1 MRTYDDSFSG
11 QRIYPGKG
19 KLYVR
24 GDSKIFRFQN
34 GKSESLFLQRKNP
47 RRISWTVLFRRQ
59 HRKGITEEAAKKRTR
74 RTVKSQRAIVGA
86 SLDVIKE
93 KRSMRP
99 EVRSAARQQAINP
112 SSDYVRS
119 TCPPFCG
126 LPSTPYKRS
135 HGNKSEG
142 EPQPSGQDDDRPM
155 SSANSFMNLSGLGAW
170 GRLSRRSTGDN
181 GKCVESEWNLDL
193 FPKPTAP
200 PTRDHWKPDTE
211 AAVCDEPSCLRHF
224 NYWTRRHHCRSKL
237 PARVILRGVPGDSH
251 FTPSRLPSPF
261 FPLDPVTTTPMV
273 PPPSSHSRPGT
284 FSPVPAQGLQTG
296 LTHSPHPSQAG
307 PLSAGASPS
316 TSSPTTG
323 NNNPLT
329 KIVVAQVYLLL
340 SSINKD
346 KDRAKWELQIDQ
358 LNKLLDDHGME
369 VFSRYFTRLVANNV
383 SRIFPGLNRPPSSPG
398 NHSLLVSE
406 MDKISHDLDQ
416 ASKIAESIETANEDI
431 FRDFDLST
439 FMEHFRLDALEKTIL
454 ALAFKFGSRSDL
466 KTKADA
472 ILSTNFPTFVN
483 IISRPNYGDHADL
496 TSSSVAAIVDRYI
509 QGHPP
514 NFNSAAKHELS
525 HKVQS
530 RWSQSDHAPPME
542 VLAALDL
549 IRVLSERPPNAL
561 ALYIQKTGT
570 DFTRDEDTCLGYL
583 QNRPGNIQLTEE
595 QVSVALTYTT
605 VSITYRHN
613 PAILVAALRRILP
626 PSFSWRDTVAY
637 FDQRDVRVSS
647 KQFLRLYN
655 ALLPVAQ
662 ANDDHSSPFD
672 IQCLWGG
679 SHWENPETQ
688 LSFICAFASLTPDD
702 LDASTIPGLQPTF
715 TLDDYAQSP
724 PEVRDRA
731 AIAVKHPLVSGP
743 ALSAIFQVAL
753 HSLHA
758 SQSTEAKRLFQEVVV
773 PNLDIFIVSAF
784 GVPKPW
790 PPMAVDTLAS
800 LFENFLHRRSEF
812 HEFVL
817 DSLWRKDR
825 EWVTQRLVD
834 AHAMKPADLPLI
846 FDHVM
851 KHGWLDDLVYLANGF
866 GLDLASLAHAESQLD
881 LTQWARNIAER
892 SPTISPALV
901 QFLLIKA
908 NLEIN
913 SQKVMNGQMPQNT
926 STSLHLKTVLALL
939 QILEDFLP
947 RGPIP
952 ELIMV
957 QRVCITAYPR
967 LVNYGEGYDD
977 IIDANGKTPDA
988 NGKSGH
994 GLPQAAVAKMEEQ
1007 YKKMYSEESEVK
1019 VVVQRLEA
1027 YKHSREPLEQ
1037 DIFACMIHG
1046 LFDEYSHFAGYPL
1059 EALATTAV
1067 LFGGIISHKLI
1078 SELPL
1083 KIGLGMILEAVRDH
1097 NPEENMY
1104 KFGLQ
1109 ALMQLFSRFREWPGF
1124 CKQLLQIPGLHGTEA
1139 WRKAEE
1145 VVREDEEEK
1154 ARTQNGQ
1161 GSANHLPSGDAMVNG
1176 SVETS
1181 EAHAAPFTAI
1191 NIDPPKPGALFEDPV
1206 IEIQDKIQF
1215 GLNNLTT
1222 TSLQTTFREICE
1234 VMDER
1239 HQQWFASHLVEERA
1253 KMQPNYHQVYLDLVK
1268 LFQHHGLWSEVLRQ
1282 TYISVARMLNA
1293 ESTMQNSTDRTHL
1306 KYLGAW
1312 LGLLT
1317 LARDQPIKHKHIAF
1331 KQLLIE
1337 AHDTKRLVVVVPFVC
1352 KVLIQASKS
1361 SIFRPP
1367 NPWLMDIIHLLIEL
1381 YHNAELKLNQKF
1393 EIEVLCKDL
1402 NLDHKSIEP
1411 SSELQDREPID
1422 DVRELSVPELEQFDT
1437 LSLNGLPGSVAPG
1450 LSPQTLPVSVPEV
1463 SALLQIPPTNEMV
1476 VNTARLHEM
1485 VRTAVTRA
1493 LHDIIQPVV
1502 DRSVTIAAIST
1513 QQMIHKDFATEPD
1526 ENRLRTAAINMV
1538 KATAGSLAQVTS
1550 KEPLRANIS
1559 NYLRTAASEL
1569 PQGLP
1574 EGTIL
1579 MCVNSNLD
1587 LACNIIEKQAEDRA
1601 IPEIEEMIE
1610 GEIEARRR
1618 HRLQRPNE
1626 PYVDPGLTRW
1636 AMTIPHPFKL
1646 APSASGLNA
1655 EQMAIYDDFARQPRG
1670 PTQSSATHAASASD
1684 TTRLIA
1690 NEVLSD
1696 QYNAVPNLPTPAETP
1711 SLQHL
1716 GTQLPYSHMHA
1727 GMPNGRPSA
1736 HPGQLDARVIEDKIS
1751 KLLEELKHIADNS
1764 EETHFSEVPKPH
1776 DILDVVDAFTQLIIK
1791 TFQNSDGPAV
1801 HAAEKICNLLF
1812 GRYNHCTLFIEA
1824 LVHVLELILKISS
1837 SSGSNLHDRVQVS
1850 LYNQPAQN
1858 ILHIPLIS
1866 ALLQTDLLD
1875 LHNIDTMTA
1884 KALEQREKSSLEFF
1898 EELLDITVFNERP
1911 VALYADYVHSSL
1923 AAWDWIQEEPS
1934 LEAGQRLKS
1943 KLHQSG
1949 VPKPQNED
1957 SSEQVDRFDYV
1968 LEEWGRVLSNSNS
1981 TDENLAGFVGQ
1992 MRARGVL
1999 NNLDD
2004 FLTFFCRG
2012 LDSSVNHY
2020 EQLIHAGGVS
2030 RTEAFAYVDALAKLV
2045 EISIKQSAVN
2055 LDGPK
2060 EHPITFLRAVISIV
2074 SITLNHHHVNR
2085 GERFNGR
2092 IFFRFLVML
2101 MHTIDDIFVD
2111 KLEPQRKDALL
2122 RLADALIR
2130 LGPEQYP
2137 GFSYSWLYLIG
2148 HRYFLPS
2155 LMALEG
2161 RVGWAKLT
2169 EMLQSLLRIVSE
2181 HMKVLD
2187 VTDVSKDYFRATVKF
2202 MATLTHDYPDYVSA
2216 NATQLCSNIAPH
2228 LRQLRNMVLNCS
2240 PRSDVGE
2247 DPVLQASEA
2256 ARIPTPLLALGEADM
2271 VHVLEQLMQT
2281 GPSEDAIA
2289 HLTHAVTRRNG
2300 NETVYGHVRLAV
2312 DPKLIDDIVE
2322 YIGVHAISKPRQSA
2336 AVFIP
2341 GSADIATLSLLVHE
2355 LSPEG
2360 RYYLLSSI
2368 IDRLRY
2374 PGPPTEYYTRVVL
2387 DLFDQDVNDPEEADI
2402 RQQIV
2407 RILLE
2412 RLAGYWPQPW
2422 GLMTV
2427 IIELTKDQK
2436 YKFFEQPFIKADREI
2451 ADQFLAIARQPA

>member
-1 MRTYDDSFSG
+1 
-11 QRIYPGKG
+11 
-19 KLYVR
+19 
-24 GDSKIFRFQN
+24 
-34 GKSESLFLQRKNP
+34 
-47 RRISWTVLFRRQ
+47 
-59 HRKGITEEAAKKRTR
+59 
-74 RTVKSQRAIVGA
+74 
-86 SLDVIKE
+86 
-93 KRSMRP
+93 
-99 EVRSAARQQAINP
+99 
-112 SSDYVRS
+112 
-119 TCPPFCG
+119 
-126 LPSTPYKRS
+126 
-135 HGNKSEG
+135 
-142 EPQPSGQDDDRPM
+142 
-155 SSANSFMNLSGLGAW
+155 
-170 GRLSRRSTGDN
+170 
-181 GKCVESEWNLDL
+181 
-193 FPKPTAP
+193 
-200 PTRDHWKPDTE
+200 
-211 AAVCDEPSCLRHF
+211 
-224 NYWTRRHHCRSKL
+224 
-237 PARVILRGVPGDSH
+237 
-251 FTPSRLPSPF
+251 
-261 FPLDPVTTTPMV
+261 MV
-273 PPPSSHSRPGT
+273 PPPSSHSRSGT

-296 LTHSPHPSQAG
+296 LTHSPHPPQTG

-323 NNNPLT
+323 NNNSLT

-340 SSINKD
+340 GAINKD
-346 KDRAKWELQIDQ
+346 KDRALQIDQ

-369 VFSRYFTRLVANNV
+369 VFSRYFTRLVAGNAHQ
-383 SRIFPGLNRPPSSPG
+383 IFPGLNRSAASPG
-398 NHSLLVSE
+398 NYSLLVGE
-406 MDKISHDLDQ
+406 INKISHDPDQ
-416 ASKIAESIETANEDI
+416 ASKIAESIELANEDI

-439 FMEHFRLDALEKTIL
+439 FMEHFKLDALEKTIL

-472 ILSTNFPTFVN
+472 ILSANFPTFVN
-483 IISRPNYGDHADL
+483 IISRPNLGDHSDL
-496 TSSSVAAIVDRYI
+496 SPASIATIVDRYI

-525 HKVQS
+525 HKVQT

-549 IRVLSERPPNAL
+549 IRVLGEKPPNAL
-561 ALYIQKTGT
+561 ALYIQRTGT
-570 DFTRDEDTCLGYL
+570 DFTRDEDTCLNYL
-583 QNRPGNIQLTEE
+583 QNRPANIQLSEE
-595 QVSVALTYTT
+595 QVSAALTYTT
-605 VSITYRHN
+605 VSITHRHN
-613 PAILVAALRRILP
+613 PSVLVAALRRVLP
-626 PSFSWRDTVAY
+626 STFNWQDVIAY

-647 KQFLRLYN
+647 AQFLRLYN
-655 ALLPVAQ
+655 ALLPIAQ
-662 ANDDHSSPFD
+662 AKDDQSSFD

-715 TLDDYAQSP
+715 TLEDYAQSP
-724 PEVRDRA
+724 PEVRERA
-731 AIAVKHPLVSGP
+731 AFAVKHPLVSGP

-800 LFENFLHRRSEF
+800 LFENFLHRRSEY

-825 EWVTQRLVD
+825 DWVTQRLVD

-866 GLDLASLAHAESQLD
+866 GLDLASLAHAEGQLD
-881 LTQWARNIAER
+881 FTQWARNIAER
-892 SPTISPALV
+892 SPPISSALV
-901 QFLLIKA
+901 QFLHIKA
-908 NLEIN
+908 NLESQ
-913 SQKVMNGQMPQNT
+913 SQKAMNGQIPQNT
-926 STSLHLKTVLALL
+926 SISLRLKTVLALL

-977 IIDANGKTPDA
+977 IIDANGKA
-988 NGKSGH
+988 GH

-1097 NPEENMY
+1097 RPEENMY

-1109 ALMQLFSRFREWPGF
+1109 ALLQLFSRFREWPGF

-1145 VVREDEEEK
+1145 VVREDEEGK
-1154 ARTQNGQ
+1154 ARAQNGNGPTNHI
-1161 GSANHLPSGDAMVNG
+1161 GSDAMMNG
-1176 SVETS
+1176 AIETPDV
-1181 EAHAAPFTAI
+1181 HVPPFTAI
-1191 NIDPPKPGALFEDPV
+1191 NIPPQRPGAIYEDPV
-1206 IEIQDKIQF
+1206 MEVQDKIQF
-1215 GLNNLTT
+1215 GLNNLTA
-1222 TSLQTTFREICE
+1222 TSLQTTFKEICDI
-1234 VMDER
+1234 MDER

-1268 LFQHHGLWSEVLRQ
+1268 LFQHRDLWSEVVRQ

-1293 ESTMQNSTDRTHL
+1293 ESTMQSATDRTHL

-1317 LARDQPIKHKHIAF
+1317 LARDQPIKHKNIAF

-1361 SIFRPP
+1361 TIFRPP

-1411 SSELQDREPID
+1411 STELQDREPLD
-1422 DVRELSVPELEQFDT
+1422 DVGELSVQELEQFDSLT
-1437 LSLNGLPGSVAPG
+1437 LNGLSGGVATEM
-1450 LSPQTLPVSVPEV
+1450 SPQSVPVAVPEV
-1463 SALLQIPPTNEMV
+1463 SSLLSIPPTNEMV

-1485 VRTAVTRA
+1485 VRNAVTKA
-1493 LHDIIQPVV
+1493 LNDIIQPVV

-1526 ENRLRTAAINMV
+1526 ENKLRTAAINMV

-1559 NYLRTAASEL
+1559 NHLRAAANDL

-1601 IPEIEEMIE
+1601 VPEIEDMIE

-1626 PYVDPGLTRW
+1626 PYVDSSLTRW
-1636 AMTIPHPFKL
+1636 AMTIPHPYKL
-1646 APSASGLNA
+1646 APSTSGLNA

-1670 PTQSSATHAASASD
+1670 ATQSSSAHASSASD
-1684 TTRLIA
+1684 ATRIIA

-1696 QYNAVPNLPTPAETP
+1696 QYSTGPNLPASSETS

-1716 GTQLPYSHMHA
+1716 NSQLPYSHMHV
-1727 GMPNGRPSA
+1727 GMSNGRPSA

-1751 KLLEELKHIADNS
+1751 KFLEELKLTADTS
-1764 EETHFSEVPKPH
+1764 QETHFNDVPKPH
-1776 DILDVVDAFTQLIIK
+1776 KLFDVVDAFTQFIIK
-1791 TFQNSDGPAV
+1791 TSQNSDGPAV
-1801 HAAEKICNLLF
+1801 HAAEKICDLLF
-1812 GRYNHCTLFIEA
+1812 SRYPHSTLFLGG
-1824 LVHVLELILKISS
+1824 LVHILELILKISS

-1850 LYNQPAQN
+1850 LYNQPPQN

-1866 ALLQTDLLD
+1866 VLLQTDLLD
-1875 LHNIDTMTA
+1875 LHTIDAMTA
-1884 KALEQREKSSLEFF
+1884 KVLAQREDTSLEFF
-1898 EELLDITVFNERP
+1898 EQLLDLTLFNERP
-1911 VALYADYVHSSL
+1911 VALYADFVQSSL
-1923 AAWDWIQEEPS
+1923 AAWEWIMEDPS
-1934 LEAGQRLKS
+1934 LEVGQRLKS
-1943 KLHQSG
+1943 KLAGSG
-1949 VPKPQNED
+1949 LPRPQLD
-1957 SSEQVDRFDYV
+1957 APSEQRERLDYI
-1968 LEEWGRVLSNSNS
+1968 LDEWGRLILNSGAS
-1981 TDENLAGFVGQ
+1981 EKALAGFVRQ
-1992 MRARGVL
+1992 MRSRGIISNLDEFTLLIRRAIDNSVNNYDQVMHARGS
-1999 NNLDD
+1999 NAES
-2004 FLTFFCRG
+2004 FT
-2012 LDSSVNHY
+2012 S
-2020 EQLIHAGGVS
+2020 
-2030 RTEAFAYVDALAKLV
+2030 VDALAKMIELFARNNAADF
-2045 EISIKQSAVN
+2045 EDPRDS
-2055 LDGPK
+2055 L
-2060 EHPITFLRAVISIV
+2060 HPVFRAVFSVVAIV
-2074 SITLNHHHVNR
+2074 LNHHHVSR
-2085 GERFNGR
+2085 GEQFNGR
-2092 IFFRFLVML
+2092 VFFRLLTML
-2101 MHTIDDIFVD
+2101 IHAIDAIFVD
-2111 KLEPQRKDALL
+2111 DLEPYRKDTMLDLAETFL
-2122 RLADALIR
+2122 RLS
-2130 LGPEQYP
+2130 PERYP
-2137 GFSYSWLYLIG
+2137 GFSYSWLYLIS
-2148 HRYFLPS
+2148 HRQFLPIV
-2155 LMALEG
+2155 MALEE
-2161 RVGWAKLT
+2161 RAGWVPYTKI
-2169 EMLQSLLRIVSE
+2169 LQSLLRNVSE
-2181 HMKVLD
+2181 HMKAID
-2187 VTDVSKDYFRATVKF
+2187 VTDVAKDFYRATIKLMIV
-2202 MATLTHDYPDYVSA
+2202 LTRDFPDYIAA
-2216 NATQLCSNIAPH
+2216 NAFILCSSVAPH
-2228 LRQLRNMVLNCS
+2228 LKQLRNIILYCS
-2240 PRSDVGE
+2240 PRSDAGE
-2247 DPVLQASEA
+2247 DPSFQPAQEDSFNQTLSAFKETGVVD
-2256 ARIPTPLLALGEADM
+2256 I
-2271 VHVLEQLMQT
+2271 LEQLMQA
-2281 GPSEDAIA
+2281 GPTEDAIA
-2289 HLTHAVTRRNG
+2289 HLTHAICRRNPD
-2300 NETVYGHVRLAV
+2300 ETIFGFVSSAV
-2312 DPKLIDDIVE
+2312 DPKVIDFIVA
-2322 YIGVHAISKPRQSA
+2322 YIGHHAVSKPRQDGGLFVPVA
-2336 AVFIP
+2336 
-2341 GSADIATLSLLVHE
+2341 ADIATMSLLVHE
-2355 LSPEG
+2355 LLPEG
-2360 RYYLLSSI
+2360 RYFLLSSI
-2368 IDRLRY
+2368 IDRLRF
-2374 PGPPTEYYTRVVL
+2374 PGPMTEYFTHIL
-2387 DLFDQDVNDPEEADI
+2387 LKLFGQDNNDPEEADI

-2427 IIELTKDQK
+2427 IVELTKGQK
-2436 YKFFEQPFIKADREI
+2436 YMFFDQPYIKADRDI
-2451 ADQFLAIARQPA
+2451 AEQFLTIARQA